1 MVSSWLYF
9 LIKKRKLVKLK
20 EQFFQQNGGLI
31 LQQQLSNKEG
41 SSETTKIYTA
51 KELNK
56 ATKNYDASR
65 IMGQEGYGT
74 VYNGVLLDHR
84 IVEIKK
90 FKTIDKNQIE
100 QFINKIVIL
109 SQINHRNVVQL
120 LECYL
125 ETEVPFLV
133 YDFVP
138 NGTLFNHIYHE
149 SNAST
154 VSWETHLRIAVETT
168 IALSNLHSAALVP
181 IIHRDIKSTNILLNQ
196 DFIAKISNFGT
207 SRLVPLDQMQIAL
220 AVQGTLGYLD
230 PGYIQTNQ
238 LTKKSD
244 VYSFGT
250 WYSWSY

>member
-1 MVSSWLYF
+1 MVSSCLYF
-9 LIKKRKLVKLK
+9 LIKKRRFVKLK
-20 EQFFQQNGGLI
+20 EQFFQQKGGLI
-31 LQQQLSNKEG
+31 LQQLSNKEG

-74 VYNGVLLDHR
+74 VYEGILLDHR

-90 FKTIDKNQIE
+90 FKTIDKNQIG

-120 LECYL
+120 LECCL
-125 ETEVPFLV
+125 ETKVPLLV

-168 IALSNLHSAALVP
+168 IELSNFHSAALVP
-181 IIHRDIKSTNILLNQ
+181 IIHRDIKSSNILLNQ

-238 LTKKSD
+238 LTKKSG

-250 WYSWSY
+250 CCSWSY